1 MMISLHGTM
10 IKKDNFFVK
19 YAYRVVVDTIAR
31 ESISGLT
38 SSSSA
43 DEEGGGLNWQKL
55 WLLPLPNKVLHF
67 LWRLSTYSFP
77 LRMKLRHRDMQVD
90 TLCHVCFWLD
100 EDGGH
105 CFVKCKK
112 G

>member
-1 MMISLHGTM
+1 M
-10 IKKDNFFVK
+10 IKKGIFSVK
-19 YAYRVVVDTIAR
+19 SAYRVAVDTTAR

-55 WLLPLPNKVLHF
+55 WLLPLPNKVLQF
-67 LWRLSTYSFP
+67 LWRLSTDSLP
-77 LRMKLRHRDMQVD
+77 LRMKLRHRGMQVD
-90 TLCHVCFWLD
+90 TLCPVCFRLD